1 MNSAISRRK
10 ATLLAL
16 SVVAQPALAQSAI
29 SSDQTLA
36 QAIAAYTGGVQ
47 PQRGKV
53 SITIAPLVDNGNA
66 VPVDVRVDHPQQ
78 EGNFVSQIALF
89 NERNPQREV
98 AEFELFPASGAA
110 MISTRMR
117 LATTQQIA
125 AVAKLSD
132 GTWWMQTV
140 EVIVTLAACVE
151 IE

>member
-1 MNSAISRRK
+1 MKAVLSRRK
-10 ATLLAL
+10 VALLAV
-16 SVVAQPALAQSAI
+16 SCVALRANAQSVSAP
-29 SSDQTLA
+29 DQTLA
-36 QAIAAYTGGVQ
+36 QAIALYTGGVQ

-89 NERNPQREV
+89 NERNPQRDV
-98 AEFELFPASGAA
+98 AEFELSPFSGSSQV
-110 MISTRMR
+110 STRMR
-117 LATTQQIA
+117 LATTQQIV

-132 GTWWMQTV
+132 GSWWMQSA